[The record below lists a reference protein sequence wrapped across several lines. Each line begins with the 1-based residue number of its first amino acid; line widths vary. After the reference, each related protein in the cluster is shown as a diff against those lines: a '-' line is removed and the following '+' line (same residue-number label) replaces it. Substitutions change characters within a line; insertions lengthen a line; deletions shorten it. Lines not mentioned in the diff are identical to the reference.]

1 MLISNSNII
10 ILNANILMTIYIA
23 YVCVY
28 IYLYVCTYAYVC
40 IYIYISIYTHIS
52 IYIYTH
58 IYSFT
63 LVVKTWDKHKQTK
76 ITYLPDNSIV
86 YMTQNLEKLGIKRY
100 IFPLKYLR
108 SIVVLHCIIISD
120 QKTVFC
126 IKRKSLNKR
135 TWFRSTC
142 IC

>member
-1 MLISNSNII
+1 
-10 ILNANILMTIYIA
+10 MTIYIA

-28 IYLYVCTYAYVC
+28 IHLYVCIYAYVC
-40 IYIYISIYTHIS
+40 VYIHIYIHTCKYIYIHTHI
-52 IYIYTH
+52 H
-58 IYSFT
+58 SFT
-63 LVVKTWDKHKQTK
+63 LVVKTWDKYKQTK
-76 ITYLPDNSIV
+76 ITYLPDNGIV

-120 QKTVFC
+120 QKIVFC

-135 TWFRSTC
+135 T
-142 IC
+142 